1 MREYEHHLG
10 NISQDTWSSQ
20 ETNAIGSGRPLIKL
34 QKQHSSVK
42 TALYYV
48 RVKTHSNHNLF
59 APSKGDI
66 ADNDTLAAALAQI
79 VADELLQLIRS
90 RQGVS
95 LSDWILEPDSLHA
108 IVSLENDRVHSDS
121 KTGKPRDLTAFIA
134 ALKAATAKR
143 INLMRN
149 QPGSSVWQRS
159 YQEQRVEDDH
169 MLFRLQKKLSES
181 DSIVLSS

>member
-1 MREYEHHLG
+1 MREYEHRLG
-10 NISQDTWSSQ
+10 KISQDTWSSQ
-20 ETNAIGSGRPLIKL
+20 VTNAIGSGRPLIKL
-34 QKQHSSVK
+34 QKQHPSVQS
-42 TALYYV
+42 ALYYV
-48 RVKTHSNHNLF
+48 RVKTHSNHTLF
-59 APSKGDI
+59 ATRENET
-66 ADNDTLAAALAQI
+66 ADKDTLSAALAQI
-79 VADELLQLIRS
+79 VADELQQIIHS

-95 LSDWILEPDSLHA
+95 LTDWILEPDSLHV
-108 IVSLENDRVHSDS
+108 IVSLQNDRIHADS

-149 QPGSSVWQRS
+149 EPGSSVWQRS

-181 DSIVLSS
+181 DSIILSS